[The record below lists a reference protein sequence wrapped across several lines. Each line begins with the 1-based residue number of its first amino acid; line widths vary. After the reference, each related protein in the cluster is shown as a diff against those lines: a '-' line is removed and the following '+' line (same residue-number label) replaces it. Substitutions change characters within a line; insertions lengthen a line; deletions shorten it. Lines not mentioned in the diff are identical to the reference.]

1 MADKGTG
8 AGTDGPS
15 AEGANP
21 VISANPI
28 QESKDEL
35 AELQKQITAAS
46 NNLGKL
52 KEDLKALEGLLPRLA
67 PKRGLGSIL
76 ASGFNLVVTILT
88 FVVAIWALVVARDQ
102 LTSAAEAIQS
112 QTAYTLQSSVLD
124 TYGRLVDAGSDQN
137 KIKAALLTFDA
148 QIGIANRLPTSGKA
162 AILNASFWKDYSGPI
177 CTAWKSAICKP
188 SAYADE
194 EKKRYPGLVSTCVE
208 PTVSGKDDL
217 CAAGQ

>member
-1 MADKGTG
+1 MMAEQGTG
-8 AGTDGPS
+8 DGTKGPDP
-15 AEGANP
+15 AEGANTAT
-21 VISANPI
+21 SANPI
-28 QESKDEL
+28 HKSKDEL
-35 AELQKQITAAS
+35 AELQMQITAAS
-46 NNLGKL
+46 NELGQL
-52 KEDLKALEGLLPRLA
+52 KVDLAALERLLPRLA
-67 PKRGLGSIL
+67 PNKDGTSGL
-76 ASGFNLVVTILT
+76 NLIITILT
-88 FVVAIWALVVARDQ
+88 FAVAVWALIIARDQ

-124 TYGRLVDAGSDQN
+124 TYGRLVDAGADQD
-137 KIKAALLTFDA
+137 KIGAALLTFDA

-194 EKKRYPGLVSTCVE
+194 EKKRYPGLVSTCVA
-208 PTVSGKDDL
+208 PTISGKDDL